1 MDGFVGWPEDLAARY
16 RATGLWE
23 GVTVGEMF
31 ARSARRWPEK
41 VALVHGD
48 ERLTYAALLARCRDR
63 AARFAV
69 LGTRALNDAE
79 GVERSF

>member
-1 MDGFVGWPEDLAARY
+1 MKSGEMGVMDGFVGWPEDLAARY

-23 GVTVGEMF
+23 GVTVGEMV

-63 AARFAV
+63 AAPAWASRPA
-69 LGTRALNDAE
+69 TSR
-79 GVERSF
+79 